1 MNPLDSAKTPCKYN
15 FSAGPSMFPKEVM
28 TIAHQEFLNWNNTG
42 MSVLVD
48 VASWQRVHEYL

>member
-42 MSVLVD
+42 MSVL
-48 VASWQRVHEYL
+48 EM